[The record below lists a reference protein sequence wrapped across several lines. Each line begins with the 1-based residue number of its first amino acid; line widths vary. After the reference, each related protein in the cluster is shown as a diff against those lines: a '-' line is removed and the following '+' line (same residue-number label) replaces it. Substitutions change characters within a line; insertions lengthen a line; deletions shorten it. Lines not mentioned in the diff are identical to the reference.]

1 MTREEEV
8 KNGSPIHGLLPTY
21 TQLFLER
28 HLIDQFQ
35 LRNEIFKYAWHWERE
50 LKIALRK
57 LKIDLKQSLMGHRDR
72 VSLPHPLL
80 FKTVQ
85 FNGRAIARI
94 PLSFPHSSQ
103 SYNGRYRHLTI
114 STALFL
120 RAIVTQ
126 LRVCE
131 K

>member
-1 MTREEEV
+1 ME
-8 KNGSPIHGLLPTY
+8 
-21 TQLFLER
+21 
-28 HLIDQFQ
+28 
-35 LRNEIFKYAWHWERE
+35 
-50 LKIALRK
+50 
-57 LKIDLKQSLMGHRDR
+57 HRDR

-103 SYNGRYRHLTI
+103 PYNGRYRHLTI

-120 RAIVTQ
+120 WAIVTQ

-131 K
+131 KLMEHRNTAEIVHKS